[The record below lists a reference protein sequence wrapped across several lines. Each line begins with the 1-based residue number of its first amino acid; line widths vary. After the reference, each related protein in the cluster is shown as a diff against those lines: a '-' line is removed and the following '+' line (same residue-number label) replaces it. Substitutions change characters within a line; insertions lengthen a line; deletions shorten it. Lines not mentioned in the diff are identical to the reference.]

1 NRFCISDLNLIQLW
15 QWNNRQNLTFAGDL
29 TSDGY
34 ISTQQLAQAWK
45 QKFPGLF
52 PGKKDNY
59 LPYKTCPVWL
69 RDIEQN
75 NETLSQ
81 KRIFESK
88 MEYREMLNNIS
99 QRLGFKYETQAET
112 ILSVYQMCR
121 YVVLLVSIST
131 EACNAIKSKV
141 LTGFNFLSEIP
152 QQPLAMITFTD
163 TPMLLAT
170 LSALGARQDSAPLTG
185 DNYRTPL

>member
-59 LPYKTCPVWL
+59 LGLFGAQAEGFDIPKENDEKLIYPYKTCPVWL

-99 QRLGFKYETQAET
+99 QRLGFKYETQEET

-121 YVVLLVSIST
+121 YNKAWDVSKISPWC
-131 EACNAIKSKV
+131 A
-141 LTGFNFLSEIP
+141 
-152 QQPLAMITFTD
+152 
-163 TPMLLAT
+163 
-170 LSALGARQDSAPLTG
+170 
-185 DNYRTPL
+185 